1 MKDIFHKIGGLACNS
16 TKNVPL
22 HMYFLRSFYRKY
34 WTIIIRNS
42 VLRNTSWWLL
52 LNGCFWSKNMNFIIE
67 IYRWLYKTLFH
78 IFFWNWIISW
88 KYFDDYIKLYFYIL
102 LLNWNLCKQNRKRL
116 TFCSYLSQK
125 VHTVNRVTLFHFSPF
140 YFDSYVIC
148 VKDLVSGLYGGHWPF
163 IKTCYLLL
171 LCLIFNIITAIFVRR
186 SKSPESLVTVTRQ
199 DQFHCYV
206 SYHNGKFLKITDQ
219 V

>member
-1 MKDIFHKIGGLACNS
+1 MAASEWMFLKQKYEFYHRNISMIVKNSISYFFLKLNYIMEIF
-16 TKNVPL
+16 
-22 HMYFLRSFYRKY
+22 
-34 WTIIIRNS
+34 
-42 VLRNTSWWLL
+42 
-52 LNGCFWSKNMNFIIE
+52 
-67 IYRWLYKTLFH
+67 RWLYKTLFLH
-78 IFFWNWIISW
+78 SSL
-88 KYFDDYIKLYFYIL
+88 KLKH
-102 LLNWNLCKQNRKRL
+102 LCKQNRKRL
-116 TFCSYLSQK
+116 TFCSYMSQK